1 MNITAANLDALF
13 KTYQTKFN
21 EAQKAAQARVTPN
34 DLLPDD
40 IAVSFIAGGSATQHS
55 WLNQIKG
62 IHEWVGQR
70 VINNLN
76 LGKLTVVNRDF
87 ENTVTVSRNE
97 IEDDQYG
104 VYAPLIGMMGADAE
118 NIWKKLAVEALL
130 GNGLWADENKFFCS
144 GRKLNPEREE
154 TITNAVTTAFS
165 AAALEAAI
173 AAMRGWKL
181 AGGEPG
187 EVRPDVLLV
196 GPALEA
202 AAKRIC
208 EADLI
213 SDGTATISNV
223 SPAKALKVRVTPLI
237 TGNQW
242 FVLGDKNGVKA
253 VGLQKRKLPQLTAL
267 DRDTDQEVFM
277 SNNFLYG
284 VHARG
289 EGFLTLPFLAY
300 AGGMES
306 VPAWSDGS
314 EAADGE

>member
-13 KTYQTKFN
+13 KTYQTKFA
-21 EAQKAAQARVTPN
+21 EAQKNAQQRVTPN
-34 DLLPDD
+34 DLQPED
-40 IAVSFIAGGSATQHS
+40 IAISFIAGGSATQHS
-55 WLNQIKG
+55 WLNQLKG
-62 IHEWVGQR
+62 IHEWVGRR
-70 VINNLN
+70 VIEQLK

-118 NIWKKLAVEALL
+118 NLWKKLALEALL
-130 GNGLWADENKFFCS
+130 GNGDWADGNKFFCS
-144 GRKLNPEREE
+144 GRVLKEAEGDSAAV
-154 TITNAVTTAFS
+154 TITNGVTTAFS
-165 AAALEAAI
+165 KAAVETAI

-181 AGGEPG
+181 GGGEPA

-196 GPALEA
+196 GPSLEG
-202 AAKRIC
+202 AAKQVC
-208 EADLI
+208 EADLV
-213 SDGTATISNV
+213 SDGTATVSNV
-223 SPAKALKVRVTPLI
+223 STAKALKVRVSPLI
-237 TGNQW
+237 TGNNW

-253 VGLQKRKLPQLTAL
+253 VGVQKRKLPQLTRM
-267 DRDTDQEVFM
+267 DKDTDQEAFM

-300 AGGMES
+300 QGGMSS
-306 VPAWSDGS
+306 VPEWSDG
-314 EAADGE
+314 E

>member
-13 KTYQTKFN
+13 KTYQTKFT
-21 EAQKAAQARVTPN
+21 EAQKNAQKRVTPN
-34 DLLPDD
+34 DLQPED
-40 IAVSFIAGGSATQHS
+40 IAISFIAGGSATQHS

-70 VINNLN
+70 VIEQLK

-118 NIWKKLAVEALL
+118 NLWKKLALEAIL
-130 GNGLWADENKFFCS
+130 GNGDWADGNKFFCS
-144 GRKLNPEREE
+144 GRVLKKAEGDSAAV
-154 TITNAVTTAFS
+154 TITNGVTSAFS
-165 AAALEAAI
+165 KTAVETAI

-181 AGGEPG
+181 GGGEPA

-196 GPALEA
+196 GPSLEG
-202 AAKRIC
+202 AAKQVC
-208 EADLI
+208 EADLV
-213 SDGTATISNV
+213 SDGTATVSNV
-223 SPAKALKVRVTPLI
+223 STAKALKVRVSPLI
-237 TGNQW
+237 TGNNW
-242 FVLGDKNGVKA
+242 FVFGDKNGVKA
-253 VGLQKRKLPQLTAL
+253 VGVQKRKLPQLTRM
-267 DRDTDQEVFM
+267 DKDTDQEAFM

-300 AGGMES
+300 QGGMSS
-306 VPAWSDGS
+306 VPEWSDV
-314 EAADGE
+314 E